1 MSIHTHH
8 NIEHNKEDHE
18 DPTAGPLWIIG
29 ACSCVVFIAVFL
41 ALTALFYQVDRVEF
55 GGKVEGIE
63 NQDRQ
68 VMIEAQAFLRNQ
80 DARWVEYTDAQDQ
93 KQQRLEVPI
102 DHAIGT
108 IVSQYGIAD
117 ASKGTQNTQ

>member
-1 MSIHTHH
+1 VSIHTHH
-8 NIEHNKEDHE
+8 NIEHNAEDHE
-18 DPTAGPLWIIG
+18 DPTAGPLWIVG
-29 ACSCVVFIAVFL
+29 VCSCVIFIAVFF

-55 GGKVEGIE
+55 GGKVESIE

-68 VMIEAQAFLRNQ
+68 VVIEAQAFLRNQ

-93 KQQRLEVPI
+93 TQQRLEVPI

-108 IVSQYGIAD
+108 IVQQYGAAD
-117 ASKGTQNTQ
+117 NGKGTQKTQ